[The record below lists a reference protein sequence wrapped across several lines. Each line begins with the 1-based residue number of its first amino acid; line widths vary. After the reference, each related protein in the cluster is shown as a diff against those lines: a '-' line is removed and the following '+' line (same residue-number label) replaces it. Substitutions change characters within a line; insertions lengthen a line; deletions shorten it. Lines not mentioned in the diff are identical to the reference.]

1 MVTAMKKQGI
11 LLVISGPSGSGKGE
25 LVKRLIAA
33 RRDIA
38 LSVSAT
44 TRSPRTGE
52 VNGQSY
58 YFMTKEK
65 FSEKLAAGD
74 FLEYNEYSGNFYGTP
89 KSEVLARID
98 EGINILLEIDVH
110 GAMNVKRQYPD
121 AVLMMIVPPDFD
133 TLEKRLRGRGDD
145 VPEEVIRTR
154 LENSRYELAKLPCYD
169 YLVVNE
175 SGKLDTAVSEA
186 MSIID
191 AEQLKVS
198 RSPDFAEE
206 FYGEGK

>member
-1 MVTAMKKQGI
+1 MKKQGI

-25 LVKRLIAA
+25 LVKRLIAQ
-33 RRDIA
+33 RSDIA

-58 YFMTKEK
+58 YFMTREKFKEK
-65 FSEKLAAGD
+65 LDAGD

-89 KSEVLARID
+89 KSEVMARID
-98 EGINILLEIDVH
+98 AGTSIILEIDVH
-110 GAMNVKRQYPD
+110 GAMNVKRQYPE

-145 VPEEVIRTR
+145 VPEAVIRTR

-169 YLVVNE
+169 YLVINE
-175 SGKLDTAVSEA
+175 SGKLDATVNEV

-191 AEQLKVS
+191 AEQLRVA
-198 RSPDFAEE
+198 RNPGFAEV
-206 FYGEGK
+206 FYGECAD

>member
-1 MVTAMKKQGI
+1 MKKQGI

-25 LVKRLIAA
+25 LVKRLIAQ
-33 RRDIA
+33 RSDIA

-58 YFMTKEK
+58 YFMTREK
-65 FSEKLAAGD
+65 FKETLDAGD

-89 KSEVLARID
+89 KSEVMARID
-98 EGINILLEIDVH
+98 AGTSIILEIDVH
-110 GAMNVKRQYPD
+110 GAMNVKRQYPE

-145 VPEEVIRTR
+145 VPEAVIRTR

-169 YLVVNE
+169 YLVINE
-175 SGKLDTAVSEA
+175 SGKLDATVNEV

-191 AEQLKVS
+191 AEQLRVA
-198 RSPDFAEE
+198 RNPGFAEV
-206 FYGEGK
+206 FYGECAD